1 MKLSADNLVL
11 SFLEKQA
18 LGISPGSGF
27 ENERAMI
34 RIHRYMDS
42 IRVTDLTN
50 AGKRGKKVDEF
61 AVYDL
66 DYATD
71 KGAVDRLASQLAKQ
85 GSYRMALSLAQSWVE
100 YYDDNN
106 IHPQPKINHTTM
118 RGVDVTPAGFKPL
131 KIETPHVSIEADYR
145 DWHVYDKGDKNN
157 EPACRADGQK
167 SVKQF
172 YRWVQDNQSKL
183 KSMPFRDIVKALM
196 SEGIKF
202 RQWCRMD

>member
-42 IRVTDLTN
+42 IRVTDLRN
-50 AGKRGKKVDEF
+50 AGKRGKKVQEF

-85 GSYRMALSLAQSWVE
+85 SNWDMALSLAKSWVE
-100 YYDDNN
+100 YYDD
-106 IHPQPKINHTTM
+106 IGKYPHPKIQISTL
-118 RGVDVTPAGFKPL
+118 RGVDVTPAGFKPI
-131 KIETPHVSIEADYR
+131 KIETPNVSIEADYR
-145 DWHVYDKGDKNN
+145 DWHVYDKQDKYN
-157 EPACRADGQK
+157 EPACTAEGQK

-172 YRWVQDNQSKL
+172 YRWVQDNQSRI
-183 KSMPFRDIVKALM
+183 KSMAFRDIVKALM